1 MKYSKEIKKA
11 FSSYFFEGITLQNK
25 LSTET
30 INSIE
35 LTAKALD
42 ITEEQATEILEEINS
57 TANNIENLNVNSF
70 ANVSGIADID
80 FIKYL
85 ISAFEFDLS
94 EYMDELG
101 DLDYAKI
108 KTKRIGKFIK
118 SYKKDAKGGVSLTFV
133 DKFEVMSEIN
143 KIKERSRLNN
153 ANDKQKIKMI
163 DFFKDKE
170 FDFEQL
176 QKDLDDLKN
185 NQ

>member
-1 MKYSKEIKKA
+1 MKFTNEIKKA

-35 LTAKALD
+35 LTAKALG
-42 ITEEQATEILEEINS
+42 ISESQATEILNEINGV
-57 TANNIENLNVNSF
+57 ANNIDSLNVNSF
-70 ANVSGIADID
+70 ANISGVADIN
-80 FIKYL
+80 FVKYL

-94 EYMDELG
+94 DYIDDVG
-101 DLDYAKI
+101 DLNFSQI
-108 KTKRIGKFIK
+108 KKNRAGKFIK
-118 SYKKDAKGGVSLTFV
+118 SYKKDSKGAVSFTFV
-133 DKFEVMSEIN
+133 DKFEVMNEIN
-143 KIKERSRLNN
+143 KIKERSKMNN

-176 QKDLDDLKN
+176 QKDLDDLKK

>member
-1 MKYSKEIKKA
+1 VKYSNEVKKA
-11 FSSYFFEGITLQNK
+11 FISYFFEGITLKNQ

-35 LTAKALD
+35 LTAKAIG
-42 ITEEQATEILEEINS
+42 ITENQANEILQEINDTS
-57 TANNIENLNVNSF
+57 NNIETVNINSF
-70 ANVSGIADID
+70 ANVSGIADVD

-85 ISAFEFDLS
+85 RGAFDFDLS
-94 EYMDELG
+94 
-101 DLDYAKI
+101 DYINENGNIVFEDIVKDKA
-108 KTKRIGKFIK
+108 GKFIK
-118 SYKKDAKGGVSLTFV
+118 SYKIDAKGGISITFV
-133 DKFEVMSEIN
+133 DKFEVMNEIN

-153 ANDKQKIKMI
+153 ANDKQEIKMI

-176 QKDLDDLKN
+176 QKDLDELKF